1 MEVEQAE
8 EEKSKLA
15 KSDEKEAED
24 DVRVEREDRTPWP
37 GAGPC
42 GTAETGGHAESSM
55 NCARAALSA
64 RSERK
69 YVRTRRPC
77 DSAV

>member
-37 GAGPC
+37 GAGR
-42 GTAETGGHAESSM
+42 
-55 NCARAALSA
+55 RA
-64 RSERK
+64 
-69 YVRTRRPC
+69 
-77 DSAV
+77 

>member
-24 DVRVEREDRTPWP
+24 DVRLSEKTARRGLGL
-37 GAGPC
+37 GA
-42 GTAETGGHAESSM
+42 
-55 NCARAALSA
+55 
-64 RSERK
+64 
-69 YVRTRRPC
+69 VRDSGDRRPC
-77 DSAV
+77 GVEHELCKSSTLCTLREERRKNAAAV